1 LSGHCCLGI
10 LIGILTGKEDNS
22 RWKEEMV
29 MKLTILIIITAL
41 GVLIPLLWIT
51 GTLTSIVYFI
61 RHRENITRKEGAFT
75 LSPQLG
81 LTMADGGDS
90 VDGADGTHRCIGA
103 ANCHPLSGWRFG
115 SWPSRGSSADKEI
128 KE

>member
-1 LSGHCCLGI
+1 
-10 LIGILTGKEDNS
+10 
-22 RWKEEMV
+22 
-29 MKLTILIIITAL
+29 MKLTILAIIAAL
-41 GVLIPLLWIT
+41 GVMIPLLWIA

-61 RHRENITRKEGAFT
+61 LHRENVTRKEGAFT

-90 VDGADGTHRCIGA
+90 VDGADAKHRPIGA
-103 ANCHPLSGWRFG
+103 ANGHPLSGWRFG
-115 SWPSRGSSADKEI
+115 AWPSSADKKK

>member
-1 LSGHCCLGI
+1 
-10 LIGILTGKEDNS
+10 
-22 RWKEEMV
+22 
-29 MKLTILIIITAL
+29 MKLIILAIITAL
-41 GVLIPLLWIT
+41 GVMIPLLWIA

-61 RHRENITRKEGAFT
+61 LHRENVTRKEGAFT

-90 VDGADGTHRCIGA
+90 VDGADAKHHPIGA
-103 ANCHPLSGWRFG
+103 EKCHPLSGWRF
-115 SWPSRGSSADKEI
+115 SAWPSSADKET

>member
-1 LSGHCCLGI
+1 
-10 LIGILTGKEDNS
+10 
-22 RWKEEMV
+22 MV

-41 GVLIPLLWIT
+41 GVMIPLLWIT

-90 VDGADGTHRCIGA
+90 VDGADAKHRPIGA

-115 SWPSRGSSADKEI
+115 AWPSSTDKET

>member
-1 LSGHCCLGI
+1 MG
-10 LIGILTGKEDNS
+10 
-22 RWKEEMV
+22 
-29 MKLTILIIITAL
+29 MKLTILVIIAAL
-41 GVLIPLLWIT
+41 GVMIPLLWIT

-75 LSPQLG
+75 LNPQLG

-90 VDGADGTHRCIGA
+90 IDGADTESRTIATAKSRPC
-103 ANCHPLSGWRFG
+103 SGWRFRC
-115 SWPSRGSSADKEI
+115 WPSRADKGT